1 MLSTL
6 SKLRERRAKG
16 DKGFTLIELLVVVV
30 ILGILIAIAIPLYL
44 NYRKGANDSAAKS
57 DLRGAISVIEQC
69 TTDKGTYPASVTQA
83 ANAVVAVPLAAD
95 CPNQSINLST
105 GTTFKYYVG
114 GTPSGTAYLITATNT
129 NGATKTYCYA
139 SKTGGSVALSTTV
152 QTAYGDACT

>member
-69 TTDKGTYPASVTQA
+69 TTDKGSYPASVTQA

-95 CPNQSINLST
+95 CPGQSINLSN

-139 SKTGGSVALSTTV
+139 SKAGGSVALSATV